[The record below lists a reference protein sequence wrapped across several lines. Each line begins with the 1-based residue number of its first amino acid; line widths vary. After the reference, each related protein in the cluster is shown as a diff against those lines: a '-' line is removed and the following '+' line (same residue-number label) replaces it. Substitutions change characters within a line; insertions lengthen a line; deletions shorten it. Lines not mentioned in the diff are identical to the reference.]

1 MSARFDQRA
10 AAGRRRP
17 PRGGRA
23 ASDLEAR
30 WIAGVASLAK
40 YQRGPKARLEQWAA
54 DRGLRL
60 REAPL
65 PA

>member
-1 MSARFDQRA
+1 MTLAAYVARLETVVEA
-10 AAGRRRP
+10 E
-17 PRGGRA
+17 A
-23 ASDLEAR
+23 ASDREAR

-40 YQRGPKARLEQWAA
+40 YQRAYGPKARLEQWAA